1 MTLNTK
7 QRELLRRLTLN
18 DETALSVVMSGKT
31 PGWKTLLDDQTR
43 ALVRLAGLVALECEN
58 ATFQVAWD
66 TAWAAGVSDE
76 EILETIIAVAP
87 LVGTTRIASA
97 LSRVEAALDNG

>member
-1 MTLNTK
+1 MLTTEH
-7 QRELLRRLTLN
+7 RELLRRLTLN

-31 PGWKTLLDDQTR
+31 PSLKTLLDDKTR
-43 ALVRLAGLVALECEN
+43 ALVRVAGLVALDCET
-58 ATFQVAWD
+58 ASLQVGWD
-66 TAWAAGVSDE
+66 AAWAAGSSDE

-97 LSRVEAALDNG
+97 LPRVEAALNNG